1 MQTNR
6 HIWLVETTTKGLN
19 WTCEVD
25 VRVRDGGR
33 ERSCD
38 DSAKIDEKD
47 PPPTVN
53 HLQRDAEHQLHDDVE
68 DDVKV
73 AAVDQHVGEEPPDLP
88 LLVRVEDQRS
98 GQVGRSVG
106 PDRDPRV

>member
-1 MQTNR
+1 M
-6 HIWLVETTTKGLN
+6 
-19 WTCEVD
+19 
-25 VRVRDGGR
+25 
-33 ERSCD
+33 
-38 DSAKIDEKD
+38 
-47 PPPTVN
+47 N
-53 HLQRDAEHQLHDDVE
+53 HLQRNAEHQLHDDVE

-73 AAVDQHVGEEPPDLP
+73 AAVDQHVREEPPDLP